1 MKEIVKNIPKV
12 ALIGLPNSGKS
23 TLFNRFS
30 HSAQAIISDIENTT
44 RDSNIAITEHN
55 NKKFE
60 LIDTAGYT
68 KLNTTITKLAMKKL
82 VDIIT
87 GVDAVVFVIDGMT
100 DLAPADDQ
108 LAKLVRSIKKPVIV
122 AANKVDN
129 PTKGLDSSR
138 YRRLGFEDIIQ
149 LSAIHGNGCDELLD
163 AIIKILPDKKSSKLK
178 YDKEIY
184 ISIIGRPNTGKSSL
198 INAIAGEELAIES
211 DIPGTTRDTN
221 DYALAY
227 HGSRI
232 TFIDTAGMRKP
243 GKIGKGEDIEF
254 YSKVRTKKAIE
265 KSDICLMTIDATE
278 PATAQDLH
286 LLGMIKDASKGLI
299 IVVTKWDLI
308 DKDEISSDVFM
319 RRLKSKMQFVWWAP
333 VILTSS
339 KNKQNITKLNELIFD
354 VYNRLSLN
362 IKTAELNRFLEEAN
376 SLNPPSAV
384 KTKHPKVNYITQTGD
399 IPPKFTIFA
408 THPEYMHWSYT
419 RFLENQLRDRY
430 ELNGVPV
437 TIEYKSKYKEGN
449 RDRYKKK

>member
-1 MKEIVKNIPKV
+1 MKKIIKNTPKV

-44 RDSNIAITEHN
+44 RDTNSATVKHT
-55 NKKFE
+55 NKVFE

-68 KLNTTITKLAMKKL
+68 KLNSTITKIAMQKL
-82 VDIIT
+82 NKVIDNVD
-87 GVDAVVFVIDGMT
+87 VVVFIVDGT
-100 DLAPADDQ
+100 INLNSADDQ
-108 LAKLVRSIKKPVIV
+108 LAKIVRSSKKPVIV

-129 PTKGLDSSR
+129 PNKSIEPSL
-138 YRRLGFEDIIQ
+138 YRRLGFENIIQ
-149 LSAIHGNGCDELLD
+149 LSAIHGSGCTDLLD
-163 AIIKILPDKKSSKLK
+163 AIVKILPDKKTSKAK

-198 INAIAGEELAIES
+198 INSIAGQDLAIES
-211 DIPGTTRDTN
+211 AIPGTTRDTN
-221 DYALAY
+221 DYSLAY

-286 LLGMIKDASKGLI
+286 LLGMIKESHKGLI

-308 DKDEISSDVFM
+308 DKDEILSDVFL
-319 RRLKSKMQFVWWAP
+319 RRLRSKMQFVWWAP
-333 VILTSS
+333 VILTSAKS
-339 KNKQNITKLNELIFD
+339 KQNITKLNELIVE
-354 VYNRLSLN
+354 VYSKLDLT
-362 IKTAELNRFLEEAN
+362 IKTPELNRFLEEAN
-376 SLNPPSAV
+376 SINPPSAV
-384 KTKHPKVNYITQTGD
+384 KTKHPKVNYITQTGNK
-399 IPPKFTIFA
+399 PPKFTIFA

-419 RFLENQLRDRY
+419 RFLENQLREKY

-437 TIEYKSKYKEGN
+437 IIEYKSKYKEGN
-449 RDRYKKK
+449 RDRYKNK

>member
-1 MKEIVKNIPKV
+1 MKKITKNLPKV

-23 TLFNRFS
+23 TIFNRFS
-30 HSAQAIISDIENTT
+30 HSAKAIISDIENTT
-44 RDSNIAITEHN
+44 RDINQAVVEHSD
-55 NKKFE
+55 KVFE

-68 KLNTTITKLAMKKL
+68 KLNSTITKIAMQRLLKIIQE
-82 VDIIT
+82 VDVI
-87 GVDAVVFVIDGMT
+87 VFVIDGT
-100 DLAPADDQ
+100 TELNPGDDQ
-108 LAKLVRSIKKPVIV
+108 LSRIIRSSKKPVIV

-129 PTKGLDSSR
+129 PSKAIDISK
-138 YRRLGFEDIIQ
+138 YRRLGVENIVQ
-149 LSAIHGNGCDELLD
+149 LSAIHGDGCDELLKD
-163 AIIKILPDKKSSKLK
+163 IVRLLPSKRLNSTK
-178 YDKEIY
+178 YKNEIN

-198 INAIAGEELAIES
+198 INSIAGEELAIES

-221 DYALAY
+221 DYSLAY

-286 LLGMIKDASKGLI
+286 LLGMIKDAKKGLV

-308 DKDEISSDVFM
+308 DKDELSSDMF
-319 RRLKSKMQFVWWAP
+319 LKKLRSKMQFVWWAP
-333 VILTSS
+333 VILTSA
-339 KNKQNITKLNELIFD
+339 KQKQNIAKLNEIIED
-354 VYNRLSLN
+354 IYSRLDLQ
-362 IKTAELNRFLEEAN
+362 IKTPELNRFLEDAN
-376 SLNPPSAV
+376 SINPPSAV
-384 KTKHPKVNYITQTGD
+384 KTKHPKVNYITQTGNM
-399 IPPKFTIFA
+399 PPKFTIFT
-408 THPEYMHWSYT
+408 THPEYIHWSYT
-419 RFLENQLRDRY
+419 RFLENQLREKY
-430 ELNGVPV
+430 QLNGVPV

>member
-1 MKEIVKNIPKV
+1 MKQITKNIPKV

-44 RDSNIAITEHN
+44 RDSNQATVEH
-55 NKKFE
+55 KDKLFE
-60 LIDTAGYT
+60 LVDTAGYT
-68 KLNTTITKLAMKKL
+68 KLNSTITKIAMQRMREIIQE
-82 VDIIT
+82 VDVI
-87 GVDAVVFVIDGMT
+87 VFIIDGT
-100 DLAPADDQ
+100 TELNPGDDQ
-108 LAKLVRSIKKPVIV
+108 LSKIIRSSKKPVII

-129 PTKGLDSSR
+129 PSR
-138 YRRLGFEDIIQ
+138 AVDISKYRRLGFEDIVQI
-149 LSAIHGNGCDELLD
+149 SAIHGDGCTELLNE
-163 AIIKILPDKKSSKLK
+163 IIRVLPDKKLNSIK
-178 YDKEIY
+178 YKNEIN

-198 INAIAGEELAIES
+198 INSIAGEELAIES

-221 DYALAY
+221 DYSLAY
-227 HGSRI
+227 HGTRI

-265 KSDICLMTIDATE
+265 KSDICLMAIDATE

-286 LLGMIKDASKGLI
+286 LLGMIKDAKKGLV

-308 DKDEISSDVFM
+308 DKDELSGDVFL
-319 RRLKSKMQFVWWAP
+319 RKLKSKMQFVWWAP
-333 VILTSS
+333 VILTSA
-339 KNKQNITKLNELIFD
+339 KQKQNITKLNELIVD
-354 VYNRLSLN
+354 IYKRLDLQ
-362 IKTAELNRFLEEAN
+362 IKTPALNRFLEDAN
-376 SLNPPSAV
+376 SINPPSAV
-384 KTKHPKVNYITQTGD
+384 KTKHPKVNYITQTD
-399 IPPKFTIFA
+399 NMPPKFTIFT
-408 THPEYMHWSYT
+408 THPEHMHWSYT
-419 RFLENQLRDRY
+419 RFLENQLRDKY

>member
-44 RDSNIAITEHN
+44 RDSNIASSEYN
-55 NKKFE
+55 GKKFE
-60 LIDTAGYT
+60 IIDTAGYT
-68 KLNTTITKLAMKKL
+68 KLNTTITKLAMQKL
-82 VDIIT
+82 DEIIKDVDLVI
-87 GVDAVVFVIDGMT
+87 FVIDGISE
-100 DLAPADDQ
+100 LSPADDQ
-108 LAKLVRSIKKPVIV
+108 LAKLVRSVGKPVIV

-129 PTKGLDSSR
+129 PNKDQNTSK
-138 YRRLGFEDIIQ
+138 YRRLGFEDIIP
-149 LSAIHGNGCDELLD
+149 LSAIHGNGCDELLELIVEKLPLKK
-163 AIIKILPDKKSSKLK
+163 ANKIK
-178 YDKEIY
+178 YDDEIF

-198 INAIAGEELAIES
+198 INAIAGEDLAIES

-221 DYALAY
+221 DYSLAY

-299 IVVTKWDLI
+299 IVITKWDLV
-308 DKDEISSDVFM
+308 DKDLITSETFISS
-319 RRLKSKMQFVWWAP
+319 LKSKMQFVWWVP
-333 VILTSS
+333 IILTSS
-339 KNKQNITKLNELIFD
+339 KDKQNITKLNELITD
-354 VYNRLSLN
+354 VYGRLSLS
-362 IKTAELNRFLEEAN
+362 IKTPELNRFLDDAN
-376 SLNPPSAV
+376 SINPPSAI
-384 KTKHPKVNYITQTGD
+384 KTKHPRVNYITQTGVK
-399 IPPKFTIFA
+399 PPKFTIFA

-419 RFLENQLRDRY
+419 RFLENQLREKY

-437 TIEYKSKYKEGN
+437 IIEYKSKYKEGN
-449 RDRYKKK
+449 RDRYKKR